1 MKDTKIFKDKNGE
14 TWVKVEVPTKND
26 KKEQIKTKIKAFSIP
41 AVFWFNFVI
50 NFFTLLFLLQ
60 NYQMGMKAIVFSA
73 LTILILFIV
82 FICVWEKL

>member
-1 MKDTKIFKDKNGE
+1 MRDTKIFKDKNGE
-14 TWVKVEVPTKND
+14 MWVKVEVPTKNNN
-26 KKEQIKTKIKAFSIP
+26 KEQIKSKVKAFSIP

-50 NFFTLLFLLQ
+50 NFLTLLFLLQ

-73 LTILILFIV
+73 LTILILLIV